1 MALKITTMHK
11 IWLIIEIDSRTEFI
25 MYGCSFSYFKFSSLF
40 FTRVH
45 PFWSRNL
52 DPPSVFVPK
61 PPYAVFG
68 ISKVFL
74 SYNYQTTSTSS
85 SHLCEINDAT
95 GKMCPQDM
103 IKTTRYKYYEDK
115 VFLYKKKIVINLL
128 KALVAQHILLAFPKT
143 CNACAQPVLLSRFR
157 RDTQQYTYNITLY
170 LLS

>member
-1 MALKITTMHK
+1 MHK

-115 VFLYKKKIVINLL
+115 VFLYTKKNCYKPFKSAGRPTHLISFSQNLQRMRT
-128 KALVAQHILLAFPKT
+128 ASSVEPFST
-143 CNACAQPVLLSRFR
+143 
-157 RDTQQYTYNITLY
+157 
-170 LLS
+170 